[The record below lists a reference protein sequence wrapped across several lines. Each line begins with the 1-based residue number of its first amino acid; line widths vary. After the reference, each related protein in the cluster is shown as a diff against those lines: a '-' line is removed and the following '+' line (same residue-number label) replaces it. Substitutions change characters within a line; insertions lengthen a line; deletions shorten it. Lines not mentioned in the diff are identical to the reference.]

1 MDAELLVAE
10 CDVGRGVFAAR
21 RFRAGQQIL
30 VFAGDPYDRSHPI
43 HDTPQGANLLQVG
56 PREYILPEPI
66 GLYVNHSCNPNAGLK
81 GTDVL
86 VAVRDIPAG
95 AEVRFDYSSNMDED
109 LWTMP
114 CACGESICRHVIGD
128 FKRLPD
134 TVRATYLRMG
144 IIPAFVAERYG
155 ARHNGQGPNG
165 RPQSNGKWSMNGSA

>member
-21 RFRAGQQIL
+21 RFRAGERIL
-30 VFAGDPYDRSHPI
+30 VFEGEAYDRSHPI
-43 HDTPQGANLLQVG
+43 HETPQGANLLQVG

-66 GLYVNHSCNPNAGLK
+66 GLYVNHSCNPNAGLR
-81 GTDVL
+81 DARVL
-86 VAVRDIPAG
+86 VALRDIAEG
-95 AEVRFDYSSNMDED
+95 AEIRFDYSTNMDED

-114 CACGESICRHVIGD
+114 CACGESICRGIVGD

-144 IIPAFVAERYG
+144 IVPAFIADRYG
-155 ARHNGQGPNG
+155 PKVNGHGPGGRPASNG
-165 RPQSNGKWSMNGSA
+165 RPRANAGS

>member
-21 RFRAGQQIL
+21 GFRAGEQIL
-30 VFAGDPYDRSHPI
+30 VFAGDPYDRSHPL

-56 PREYILPEPI
+56 PRDYILPRPI

-86 VAVRDIPAG
+86 VALRDIAPG
-95 AEVRFDYSSNMDED
+95 AEVRFDYSTNMDED
-109 LWTMP
+109 FWTMP
-114 CACGESICRHVIGD
+114 CSCGESICRHVVGD

-134 TVRATYLRMG
+134 TVRETYLRLG
-144 IIPAFVAERYG
+144 IVPAFVADQFGR
-155 ARHNGQGPNG
+155 RVNGHGPNG
-165 RPQSNGKWSMNGSA
+165 RPHRDGKRSLHGTA